1 MASILKVDALQG
13 VTAAGSILV
22 TGEGNSTTTNLQQ
35 GLAKAWGRVG
45 LAGTQVL
52 NSSFNVSGITDIG
65 AGQTQWT
72 LINSFSDTSYNPVI
86 SSDNSSGAT
95 PARFGGRD
103 GSQATGSYR
112 GICSTTNNGETD
124 GSLFSC
130 VFGDL
135 A

>member
-1 MASILKVDALQG
+1 MALGKIKADTLEHS
-13 VTAAGSILV
+13 TAGSLDTSYV
-22 TGEGNSTTTNLQQ
+22 VNGS
-35 GLAKAWGRVG
+35 AKAWGRVSLG
-45 LAGTQVL
+45 GQTLK
-52 NSSFNVSGITDIG
+52 SSLNVSGITDIG
-65 AGQTQWT
+65 VGQTEWT
-72 LINSFSDTSYNPVI
+72 LISSFSDTSYNPVV
-86 SSDNSSGAT
+86 SSDNSSGAS

-112 GICSTTNNGETD
+112 GICSTTSNGETD